1 MKRKFPAFVALAL
14 VMSCFAAPA
23 SALEYNYESDA
34 PGQNFYNPTT
44 VDSNYIENSDTIIVG
59 TDGTIVTETSGL
71 ATSSPLSVLD
81 NIPVGDYPD
90 AWGPATD
97 VAIAQ
102 NSVFPNF
109 LAPTTQQSNVNNFL
123 AYDNIVISSG
133 ALPKASELLTIPHG
147 LLPTANYAM
156 PQMTTD
162 GAIGTLSIGAIG
174 LYSYIYEGTTQ
185 ANMAKGVAHFPSTMG
200 WNGNIGLAGHNR
212 SASGH
217 AFFGKLKD
225 LQIGDVVTYT
235 TLYGTR
241 NYVVSDISY
250 CATTDTSGLLQDGTN
265 KLTMY
270 TCKANDPSVKL
281 RVTAVETV

>member
-102 NSVFPNF
+102 NSKF
-109 LAPTTQQSNVNNFL
+109 LGSNH
-123 AYDNIVISSG
+123 A
-133 ALPKASELLTIPHG
+133 
-147 LLPTANYAM
+147 
-156 PQMTTD
+156 
-162 GAIGTLSIGAIG
+162 
-174 LYSYIYEGTTQ
+174 
-185 ANMAKGVAHFPSTMG
+185 AKQCEQ
-200 WNGNIGLAGHNR
+200 L
-212 SASGH
+212 
-217 AFFGKLKD
+217 
-225 LQIGDVVTYT
+225 
-235 TLYGTR
+235 
-241 NYVVSDISY
+241 
-250 CATTDTSGLLQDGTN
+250 SGL
-265 KLTMY
+265 
-270 TCKANDPSVKL
+270 
-281 RVTAVETV
+281 